1 MSDDGGGL
9 EIDFFFFFFFPA
21 GSRLTLNLARTLDGH
36 SCDDEIFAP
45 SSAVGL

>member
-9 EIDFFFFFFFPA
+9 EIDSFFFFPA

-36 SCDDEIFAP
+36 SYDDEIFAP

>member
-9 EIDFFFFFFFPA
+9 EIDSFYFFFPA

-36 SCDDEIFAP
+36 SYDDEIFAP

>member
-21 GSRLTLNLARTLDGH
+21 GSCLTLYLARTLDGQ

>member
-9 EIDFFFFFFFPA
+9 EIDFFFFLFFPA